1 MYTSGEAYFSWT
13 SRRVMLPGDERRGR
27 SDVAT
32 EASGVTLDRILTGSR
47 LMACRDVEQERE
59 YVALAVGAVDG
70 GDDVPVRVVEE
81 ERLLLHGPRSGFG
94 PEILVGAEDDDLDD
108 REVTRQLLDGGPLR
122 GLLARTGAHSVAVTC
137 ASAHS

>member
-1 MYTSGEAYFSWT
+1 MYTSGEAHFSWT
-13 SRRVMLPGDERRGR
+13 SRRVMLPEDDRYGR
-27 SDVAT
+27 SGVAPDT
-32 EASGVTLDRILTGSR
+32 SGVTLDRVLMGSR

-122 GLLARTGAHSVAVTC
+122 SLLTRTGAHSVALTC
-137 ASAHS
+137 ASAHC